1 MSKQTVLKFQGALG
15 LLCFGPKY
23 EEEDGDS
30 GNSATQG
37 SWDDDENDEKNIYL
51 SSGVLCRTGQALSEI
66 KVLNHTTAGI
76 RALLDSYQPKRANI
90 Q

>member
-1 MSKQTVLKFQGALG
+1 MKGIVEYVQTDSLEISG
-15 LLCFGPKY
+15 CTWTSWIWPKN

-51 SSGVLCRTGQALSEI
+51 STGVLRPTGQAINEI
-66 KVLNHTTAGI
+66 KITSHSTAGI
-76 RALLDSYQPKRANI
+76 KALLDSY
-90 Q
+90 